1 MASSCWIASPTPTSM
16 RCGPERTTASRAGP
30 VVQARSRGETSR
42 IRSGIGRSTG
52 NAADSGDHSPSARQ
66 GRDGWWAAA
75 CSRSI
80 QAMVRSPSSRTGSSR
95 PTGVAGT
102 RLARSS
108 WRAGTRSTAWA
119 SGGWSCASS
128 RRTTPRSAWQQGR
141 ASCGRASSVGT
152 IAATADVRRWC
163 SSRVS
168 TLVACGRDHPAPGPS
183 RAQLRPCGRVVIRAG
198 PHPRR
203 TARSMASPWS
213 VRCRWRST
221 RRGRPADRMRSTT
234 DGSSD
239 AR

>member
-1 MASSCWIASPTPTSM
+1 M

-30 VVQARSRGETSR
+30 VIQARSRGETSR

-52 NAADSGDHSPSARQ
+52 NAADPGDRSPSARQ

-75 CSRSI
+75 CSKSA
-80 QAMVRSPSSRTGSSR
+80 QAMARSSSSRTGSSR

-128 RRTTPRSAWQQGR
+128 RRTTPRSAWRQGR
-141 ASCGRASSVGT
+141 ASCGKASSIGT
-152 IAATADVRRWC
+152 IAARVDVRRWC
-163 SSRVS
+163 TSRAS
-168 TLVACGRDHPAPGPS
+168 ALVACGRDHRAPMPR
-183 RAQLRPCGRVVIRAG
+183 RARRRPCGRVVIEAG
-198 PHPRR
+198 PQPRPM
-203 TARSMASPWS
+203 ARSMASPWS

-221 RRGRPADRMRSTT
+221 SRGRPADRMRSTT